1 MKEGKH
7 IGSVASTHLPA
18 PHRHVEGGSSA
29 DRRDIVA
36 LKRVVL
42 ELTALELAALE
53 LAALELAALELVAL
67 ELVGAGPAASIPCA
81 RADPAP

>member
-42 ELTALELAALE
+42 ELAALE
-53 LAALELAALELVAL
+53 LVALELVAL